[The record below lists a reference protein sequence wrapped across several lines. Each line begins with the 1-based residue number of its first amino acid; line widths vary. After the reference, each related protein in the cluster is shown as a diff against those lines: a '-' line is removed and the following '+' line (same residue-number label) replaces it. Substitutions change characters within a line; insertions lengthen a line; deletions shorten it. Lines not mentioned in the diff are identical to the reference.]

1 MRGLRYLMFVPA
13 LLLVSSII
21 ISFNNYKD
29 AKEDMRQD
37 LNCALRQFILDE
49 PRQLMLLDSLTSL
62 HHGMVLTLN
71 DVESCFS
78 GQLTCPSLKDTS
90 HLSVCL
96 LHHDDQEPFKEEA
109 SVCSDTLLWHFSQQE
124 SSDAVIALKAYA
136 NPSLCAV
143 LGHSDQR
150 IPLAGLAL
158 CLLLVL
164 GMGWK
169 TRMTGSDTE
178 MAVTSPL
185 PSERQIHLTP
195 MQEQLMD
202 MFAAAPD
209 HTLSKEAICAVL
221 WPKKEQPENTLYT
234 FICRL
239 KTALKEQSDMEI
251 VNKRGKEYQLL
262 RKNES
267 SDNQHLESL

>member
-13 LLLVSSII
+13 LLLMSSIVI
-21 ISFNNYKD
+21 GFNNYKD

-37 LNCALRQFILDE
+37 LNCALRQFIMDK
-49 PRQLMLLDSLTSL
+49 PRQSLLLDSLTTL

-71 DVESCFS
+71 DAESSFS

-96 LHHDDQEPFKEEA
+96 LHHDGQEPFKEEA
-109 SVCSDTLLWHFSQQE
+109 SVCSDTVLWHFSQQE
-124 SSDAVIALKAYA
+124 SRDAIIALKAYA

-150 IPLAGLAL
+150 LPLTGLIL
-158 CLLLVL
+158 CLLMVL

-169 TRMTGSDTE
+169 SRMAGRNTE
-178 MAVTSPL
+178 MAVTSPQ
-185 PSERQIHLTP
+185 PSERPIRLTP

-221 WPKKEQPENTLYT
+221 WPKKEQPGNTLYT

-251 VNKRGKEYQLL
+251 VNKRGKEYQLV
-262 RKNES
+262 KKEPN
-267 SDNQHLESL
+267 D